1 MDKNID
7 FSLLTNAELNLKMMA
22 YSNEYDAKKQQI
34 INLLEDLQ
42 ELDKLYIKAEKEK
55 EKRGGI
61 NNG

>member
-61 NNG
+61 NTG

>member
-42 ELDKLYIKAEKEK
+42 KLDKLYIKAEKEK

>member
-1 MDKNID
+1 MDKNIV

>member
-1 MDKNID
+1 MNKNID
-7 FSLLTNAELNLKMMA
+7 FSLFTNAELNLKMMA

>member
-1 MDKNID
+1 
-7 FSLLTNAELNLKMMA
+7 MMA

-42 ELDKLYIKAEKEK
+42 ELDKLYIKAEREK

>member
-1 MDKNID
+1 MNKNID

>member
-34 INLLEDLQ
+34 INLIEDLQ

>member
-1 MDKNID
+1 MDKNIY
-7 FSLLTNAELNLKMMA
+7 FSRLTNAELNLKMMA

-42 ELDKLYIKAEKEK
+42 ELDKLYIKAEREK

>member
-22 YSNEYDAKKQQI
+22 YSNEHDAKKQQI

-42 ELDKLYIKAEKEK
+42 ELDKLYIKAEREK

-61 NNG
+61 NDG

>member
-7 FSLLTNAELNLKMMA
+7 FSLLTNAELSLKMMA

-42 ELDKLYIKAEKEK
+42 ELDKLYIKAEREK

>member
-22 YSNEYDAKKQQI
+22 YSNEYAAKKQQI
-34 INLLEDLQ
+34 INLLADLQ

>member
-42 ELDKLYIKAEKEK
+42 ELDKI
-55 EKRGGI
+55 
-61 NNG
+61 

>member
-55 EKRGGI
+55 EKRGGR

>member
-42 ELDKLYIKAEKEK
+42 ELDKLYLKAEREK

>member
-42 ELDKLYIKAEKEK
+42 ELDKLYIKAEREK

>member
-34 INLLEDLQ
+34 IKLLEDLQ

>member
-7 FSLLTNAELNLKMMA
+7 FSLLTNAELNIKMMA

>member
-1 MDKNID
+1 MNKNID

-42 ELDKLYIKAEKEK
+42 ELDKLYIKAEREK

>member
-34 INLLEDLQ
+34 INLLEDVQ